1 MTTIEHSV
9 TALQIQMLVSMHLLA
24 ISSYTGKT
32 YSQIAPSSNKWK
44 LRYAFA
50 KIFIVSQC
58 VLRCFLFFQLHGS
71 FIYRCYNFNKH
82 WGKCEQMTQ

>member
-32 YSQIAPSSNKWK
+32 YSQIAPSSNK
-44 LRYAFA
+44 
-50 KIFIVSQC
+50 
-58 VLRCFLFFQLHGS
+58 
-71 FIYRCYNFNKH
+71 
-82 WGKCEQMTQ
+82 